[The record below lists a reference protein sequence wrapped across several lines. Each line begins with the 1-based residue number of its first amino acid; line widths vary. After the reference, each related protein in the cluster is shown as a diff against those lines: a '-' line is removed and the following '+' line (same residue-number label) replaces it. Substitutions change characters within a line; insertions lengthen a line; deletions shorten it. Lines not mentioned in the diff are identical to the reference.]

1 MKKLANFHG
10 SVFDTSPATAE
21 RLANVIRSLMPG
33 DPADQVVA
41 QKRLQRLRRYGSHRV
56 KVAVRRHSSK
66 SPAEALQAVKDT
78 LVGRLVV
85 RDIRQA
91 VKKARWPS
99 TKRYKGAWIKDE
111 WS

>member
-1 MKKLANFHG
+1 MNETKREQSASEEQFPWL
-10 SVFDTSPATAE
+10 
-21 RLANVIRSLMPG
+21 
-33 DPADQVVA
+33 VA
-41 QKRLQRLRRYGSHRV
+41 LGALGML
-56 KVAVRRHSSK
+56 VAVRRQGSK